1 MESVTTVR
9 NNSNLFS
16 LREIWEANWTRFV
29 FKTVASF
36 LLGHW
41 RSAAWTWHHTLV
53 KWICRLRSLQLCFR
67 LNFLATLI
75 EKGFFCITFKRLI
88 NFCAFQVVSLIG
100 LNWSRSWVVLLHF
113 FIWIVFV
120 LIRLDLIR
128 KPLILSSSTVCS
140 EILTLSSR
148 TDPTLVD

>member
-1 MESVTTVR
+1 MESVPAVR
-9 NNSNLFS
+9 NHSNLFT
-16 LREIWEANWTRFV
+16 LREIWEANRTCFV

-36 LLGHW
+36 LLCHW

-53 KWICRLRSLQLCFR
+53 KWICRLRPLQLGFWFI
-67 LNFLATLI
+67 LTALI
-75 EKGFFCITFKRLI
+75 EKWFFCITFKWFI
-88 NFCAFQVVSLIG
+88 TFWAFQVVSLIG